1 MKLERYW
8 PSAAQVDAC
17 IKNEAETADVAVLL
31 AVHQPSPLVVR
42 NVGTL
47 HETPATEAD
56 LLSAFLTDHV
66 PGGSLLLPIT
76 GPSGVGKSHMIRWLD
91 AQLRRCPQRD
101 KLHVI
106 RIPKS
111 ASLRTVVDL
120 ILAPLAEDP
129 RYAQARENLTT
140 AVAAIN
146 LNTAV
151 VTFRAELENVLSL
164 KGTELTEQ
172 LRETPERR
180 DLKPLI
186 GHTRMLP
193 RLFTDAALDKH
204 FLDNVLSRIVTR
216 AVTGRDGEAPDVD
229 EAKLSQFVL
238 DDLRIPESV
247 DLGQAAQAVR
257 EHYLRNI
264 AVDDERLQPAI
275 DLLNSVVDAA
285 IAKVFRLEENT
296 GGPTLQ
302 DIILAVRETLMQ
314 DEMELVLLVED
325 FAALAGIQEVLLN
338 VCIQEGEYDGRQV
351 RATMRTA
358 VAFTDG
364 YLAYRDTILT
374 RAQREWVI
382 GGLPQSDDQLK
393 QGVVDMVGSYLNAAR
408 WGDAE
413 LRRRFRPLQP
423 EESLTDWLPTW
434 RDDDLDDEG
443 DAALRAFGTD
453 GRGHPLFPYNR
464 RALDYLTERHL
475 RQASRLTFNPRRVIN
490 EILRNILFLRSN
502 YAGRAFPP
510 ADFQQVR
517 PNTFIANW
525 LRQRHQTEAVSGR
538 LGALL
543 TVWGGAPG
551 GEVALGHVA
560 PAVFQEFGL
569 PTPAELANIIYTPDP
584 EDTGQTGEVPTEP
597 APPISVLAE
606 DPAFEVWRTKLDA
619 WAAGQ
624 ELGQADARDLRSA
637 LAGMVRDAMTGPTL
651 RIRDLDLKATSISI
665 PNARNNPAGGRIWV
679 CEDHADPTGTVRA
692 GLLGVVR
699 YVLLRGK
706 RWTYPEADDDYVA
719 SAALIDRLIAQFTPV
734 SVDDAITQ
742 ASTLALGLVT
752 QARIAGFGPPLR
764 GNEPRP
770 LLDALFNSLAAET
783 APSGEE
789 AWDRVRET
797 ALGTAGTKPARD
809 LLQAEFLARVASF
822 QGTAGTKPHA
832 LDIVR
837 ILDAMARVGAEVSL
851 EGLPDEIKSFM
862 RSISDQRLWPQL
874 QSVVTTLRAFKS
886 EVAEFLDA
894 GFNKAQFVADL
905 QDIVRLMGATSTAPS
920 ALRLQDYAPRVT
932 EFSTSPV
939 VDLVKSAEVIVAE
952 ADRAQTPRLLNALG
966 GLDLGLVQR
975 TLTFLTDTK
984 TLLTAAETNVARA
997 EADSSQVDPE
1007 VAATQIVQLLS
1018 RVATSA
1024 SAALEAAQ

>member
-1 MKLERYW
+1 VKLERYW
-8 PSAAQVDAC
+8 PQASQVDAC

-31 AVHQPSPLVVR
+31 AVHEPTPLIVR

-47 HETPATEAD
+47 LETPATEAD

-101 KLHVI
+101 KLHII

-111 ASLRTVVDL
+111 ASLRTVVEL
-120 ILAPLAEDP
+120 ILAPLADDP
-129 RYAQARENLTT
+129 RYSRARENLTT

-146 LNTAV
+146 LKTAV

-164 KGTELTEQ
+164 KGVELTEQ
-172 LRETPERR
+172 LRKTPERR
-180 DLKPLI
+180 ELKPLI

-204 FLDNVLSRIVTR
+204 FLDNVLSRIVAR
-216 AVTGRDGEAPDVD
+216 AVTGRHGNTPETD

-257 EHYLRNI
+257 EHYVRNI
-264 AVDDERLQPAI
+264 AVNDERLQPAI

-302 DIILAVRETLMQ
+302 DIILAVRENLMQ
-314 DEMELVLLVED
+314 DKTELVLLIED

-338 VCIQEGEYDGRQV
+338 VCIQEGEYAGRQV

-382 GGLPQSDDQLK
+382 GGLPQSDDEIK
-393 QGVVDMVGSYLNAAR
+393 RGVVNMVGSYLNAAR
-408 WGDAE
+408 WGDEE

-423 EESLTDWLPTW
+423 EESLTDWLPVW

-443 DAALRAFGTD
+443 DVTLRAFGTD
-453 GRGHPLFPYNR
+453 ARGHPLFPYNR
-464 RALDYLTERHL
+464 KALDFLAERHL

-490 EILRNILFLRSN
+490 EILRNILFLRPT

-510 ADFQQVR
+510 ADFQQVS

-525 LRQRHQTEAVSGR
+525 LRQRHQPEAVSGR

-551 GEVALGHVA
+551 DETALGHCP
-560 PAVFQEFGL
+560 PAVFEEFGL
-569 PTPAELANIIYTPDP
+569 PTPGNLANIVYTPEPEQVAAGVGTTPAARVAMPVNDP
-584 EDTGQTGEVPTEP
+584 VFDG
-597 APPISVLAE
+597 
-606 DPAFEVWRTKLDA
+606 WRAKLDA
-619 WAAGQ
+619 WAGGQ
-624 ELGQADARDLRSA
+624 ELGQTDARDIRNA
-637 LAGMVRDAMTGPTL
+637 LAVMVRDAMSAATL
-651 RIRDLDLKATSISI
+651 RIRDLDIKAANIYI
-665 PNARNNPAGGRIWV
+665 PNARNNPPRGRIWV
-679 CEDHADPTGTVRA
+679 CEDHTDPTGTVRA
-692 GLLGVVR
+692 GILGVVR
-699 YVLLRGK
+699 HALLHGRS
-706 RWTYPEADDDYVA
+706 WNYPQADDDYVA
-719 SAALIDRLIAQFTPV
+719 SAVLIDRLIVQFTPITV
-734 SVDDAITQ
+734 EEAITQ
-742 ASTLALGLVT
+742 AATLATGLIT

-764 GNEPRP
+764 GFEPRQVLEA
-770 LLDALFNSLAAET
+770 LLNPANREMV
-783 APSGEE
+783 PSGEE
-789 AWDRVRET
+789 AWDRVRDT
-797 ALGTAGTKPARD
+797 ALGLAGSRPARD
-809 LLQAEFLARVASF
+809 GLQTQLLARVAAF
-822 QGTAGTKPHA
+822 QGTGAKPHA
-832 LDIVR
+832 LDIAR
-837 ILDAMARVGAEVSL
+837 IQDALSRTTADPPL
-851 EGLPDEIKSFM
+851 EGLPDELKTFM
-862 RSISDQRLWPQL
+862 RSISEQRLWPQL
-874 QSVVTTLRAFKS
+874 QSVVGKLRAFKT
-886 EVAEFLDA
+886 EVAEFLDV
-894 GFNKAQFVADL
+894 GFNKAQFVVDL
-905 QDIVRLMGATSTAPS
+905 QEIVRLLAATSTAPS
-920 ALRLQDYAPRVT
+920 AFRLQDYGPRIT
-932 EFSTSPV
+932 EFQMSPV
-939 VDLVKSAEVIVAE
+939 VDLVKTADVIVAE
-952 ADRAQTPRLLNALG
+952 ADRAQTPRLLSALG
-966 GLDLGLVQR
+966 GLDLGLIHR

-984 TLLTAAETNVARA
+984 TLLAAAERIVARA
-997 EADSSQVDPE
+997 EADSGQVDPE
-1007 VAATQIVQLLS
+1007 VAASAIAQLLS
-1018 RVATSA
+1018 RVAAMSPAT
-1024 SAALEAAQ
+1024 LEATQ